1 MKGKR
6 LVMMMVVFLLTAML
20 AFAGGQKEEA
30 SGGAEEAAKPYEG
43 EVIRFAVMADQ
54 FANYTK
60 ELAKDFEEMTGAEV
74 KVDILGY
81 TELYQ
86 KITQD
91 YATDSNQFALATVD
105 IMWSG
110 EFAAKDW
117 TMDLTPWIERDKQE
131 IDYDDILDVTWTMG
145 GWDGK
150 QIAFPM
156 AGYVNSLIYRK
167 DLFNDADEKAAFE
180 DEYGYELAPP
190 KTFDE
195 MRDVANFFTR
205 PDENLYG
212 LVANGARGPAV
223 AQDWMEYMRGFGGQ
237 IVDTNGNVMVDSDA
251 ALESLEFFVDIFEKW
266 APKGAIGYWWD
277 DRETS
282 YRIGQSVMQSS
293 WSIARA
299 GYEDPS
305 ISKVVDKTG
314 MAVTPR
320 VEGVGAKYGVG
331 GWGVGINADA
341 NDRDK
346 EIAWEFIKYI
356 TGKEAQKKW
365 MMNDGAPIR
374 ESTLKD
380 PELREEMP
388 WLEQMLTMFKN
399 GDGDYRPRGPKS
411 SEISSIIGLRVN
423 QAITGELTAEDA
435 LDKAAEEIEELYE

>member
-1 MKGKR
+1 
-6 LVMMMVVFLLTAML
+6 
-20 AFAGGQKEEA
+20 
-30 SGGAEEAAKPYEG
+30 
-43 EVIRFAVMADQ
+43 
-54 FANYTK
+54 
-60 ELAKDFEEMTGAEV
+60 
-74 KVDILGY
+74 
-81 TELYQ
+81 
-86 KITQD
+86 
-91 YATDSNQFALATVD
+91 
-105 IMWSG
+105 
-110 EFAAKDW
+110 
-117 TMDLTPWIERDKQE
+117 
-131 IDYDDILDVTWTMG
+131 
-145 GWDGK
+145 
-150 QIAFPM
+150 
-156 AGYVNSLIYRK
+156 
-167 DLFNDADEKAAFE
+167 
-180 DEYGYELAPP
+180 
-190 KTFDE
+190 
-195 MRDVANFFTR
+195 
-205 PDENLYG
+205 
-212 LVANGARGPAV
+212 
-223 AQDWMEYMRGFGGQ
+223 
-237 IVDTNGNVMVDSDA
+237 
-251 ALESLEFFVDIFEKW
+251 
-266 APKGAIGYWWD
+266 
-277 DRETS
+277 
-282 YRIGQSVMQSS
+282 MQSS